1 MSTFFDKIMNIKN
14 RFQQIADFKGVSI
27 RKLEQIFSLNRG
39 NISSIPENGAIGS
52 DKLSKII
59 DSMPE
64 LSIEWLI
71 TGKGSMIRGNEA
83 LSTETQDIIKGIPLI
98 TYDAIAGF
106 SSMDNEGAAEE
117 DFARYIVPEFINKG
131 VEFLIRVSGSS
142 MYPKYSSGDIL
153 ACKFIKD
160 RLFFQWG
167 KIYVI
172 DSSQGILVKRVRKH
186 EKYPEYIML
195 ESDNREKYQP
205 FDFPTSD
212 IRSLSIVVG
221 VIRLE

>member
-1 MSTFFDKIMNIKN
+1 MNIKN

>member
-1 MSTFFDKIMNIKN
+1 MQEKN
-14 RFQQIADFKGVSI
+14 RDFSFLKQNILKYLDFKGISKYEFYQKTGVSNGVLSQTSGLSEDGI
-27 RKLEQIFSLNRG
+27 LKF
-39 NISSIPENGAIGS
+39 ISYYTDVNP
-52 DKLSKII
+52 
-59 DSMPE
+59 
-64 LSIEWLI
+64 EWLL
-71 TGKGSMIRGNEA
+71 TGKGEMIKSDRPA
-83 LSTETQDIIKGIPLI
+83 LIETQDIIKGIPLI
-98 TYDAIAGF
+98 TYDAVAGF
-106 SSMDNEGAAEE
+106 SNMDNEGAAEE
-117 DFARYIVPEFINKG
+117 DFVRYIVPEFINKG

-142 MYPKYSSGDIL
+142 MYPKYSNGDIL
-153 ACKFIKD
+153 ACRFIKD

-186 EKYPEYIML
+186 EKYPEYIIL

>member
-1 MSTFFDKIMNIKN
+1 MFSRK
-14 RFQQIADFKGVSI
+14 ADIGESI
-27 RKLEQIFSLNRG
+27 LNLILENS
-39 NISSIPENGAIGS
+39 PEIN
-52 DKLSKII
+52 
-59 DSMPE
+59 P
-64 LSIEWLI
+64 EWLL
-71 TGKGSMIRGNEA
+71 TGNGEMLKNKA
-83 LSTETQDIIKGIPLI
+83 TLVETQDIIKGIPLI

-106 SSMDNEGAAEE
+106 SSMDNDGAAEE

-186 EKYPEYIML
+186 EKYPEYIIL
-195 ESDNREKYQP
+195 ESDNKERYQP
-205 FDFPTSD
+205 FEFPTSD
-212 IRSLSIVVG
+212 IRSLSIVIG